1 MRSEVYYLAV
11 QAGETVMNT
20 AAGAKDKVVSTAV
33 GAKDA
38 VMNSLGMAGENDDGT
53 TTNPGKD
60 TSTYKPGRDY

>member
-1 MRSEVYYLAV
+1 
-11 QAGETVMNT
+11 MNT

-53 TTNPGKD
+53 TTNSGKD